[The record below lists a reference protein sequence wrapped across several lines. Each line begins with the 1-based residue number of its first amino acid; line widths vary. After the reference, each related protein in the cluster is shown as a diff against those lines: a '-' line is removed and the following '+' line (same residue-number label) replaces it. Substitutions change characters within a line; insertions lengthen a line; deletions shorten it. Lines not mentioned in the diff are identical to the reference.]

1 MEIALRASPA
11 DAGQRVDVVLSN
23 MVPVL
28 SRSKAAQLLRG
39 GAILVD
45 GAPCKPSYR
54 LRGTEAIEGKL
65 LPPPPSTIEPQNI
78 PLAIVYEDDD
88 VAVVNKAAGLV
99 VHPAGSMRRGT
110 MVNALLY
117 HVNSLSSV
125 GGAWRPGLVHRLD
138 KDTSGLLVVAKNDHA
153 HYRLSL
159 QVASRAVERT
169 YVAFLWGS
177 PPDPS
182 GTIDKP
188 VARSKRDRRRFVV
201 DCRGKKAVTHYRRI
215 EQFALAAKVEVT
227 LETGRTHQIRVHM
240 SHIGHP
246 VVGDPTYGGRQRSV
260 GRLTGSQK
268 AAGRALLRVIGRQAL
283 HAQRLTFTHPRTQ
296 EQLSFDAPV
305 PQDMV
310 TLEQSLRGVRCN

>member
-1 MEIALRASPA
+1 MEITLRVGPA
-11 DAGQRVDVVLSN
+11 DAGQRIDVFLNN

-28 SRSKAAQLLRG
+28 SRSKAAELLRG
-39 GAILVD
+39 GAILVN

-54 LRGTEAIEGKL
+54 LRGTEAVAGEL
-65 LPPPPSTIEPQNI
+65 LPPVPSSVEPQNI
-78 PLAIVYEDDD
+78 PLAIVYEDED
-88 VAVVNKAAGLV
+88 VAVVNKPAGLV
-99 VHPAGSMRRGT
+99 VHPAGNVRRGT

-117 HVNSLSSV
+117 HLNSLSSL

-138 KDTSGLLVVAKNDHA
+138 KDTSGLLVVAKNDHV
-153 HYRLSL
+153 HYRLGL
-159 QVASRAVERT
+159 QVASRAVERI

-177 PPDPS
+177 PPAPS

-188 VARSKRDRRRFVV
+188 LARSRRDRRRFVV
-201 DCRGKKAVTHYRRI
+201 DSRGKKAVTHYRRI
-215 EQFALAAKVEVT
+215 EELTLVAKVEVT

-268 AAGRALLRVIGRQAL
+268 AAGRALLRAIGRQAL

-305 PQDMV
+305 PEDMV
-310 TLEQSLRGVRCN
+310 RLEQLLRGMRCD